1 MQAMEILSLRCH
13 LSLWAIWLRV
23 QGCLDWMKDS
33 CISQHSPPGPQ
44 GLWLRKAEEF
54 LNMPCSSPH
63 TWAQPG
69 EEWMK
74 QIQGEVELPRLL
86 KKSYSFLQGNRGWS
100 RDSLYQGYSFLPA
113 PVQKHS

>member
-54 LNMPCSSPH
+54 LNMPCSSPYLGPAWRVMDE
-63 TWAQPG
+63 TDTGGAG
-69 EEWMK
+69 EGAGAGGGAVTSLTEK
-74 QIQGEVELPRLL
+74 VILVSAGGKRLE
-86 KKSYSFLQGNRGWS
+86 RG
-100 RDSLYQGYSFLPA
+100 
-113 PVQKHS
+113 